1 MSSGQFAQRAQS
13 RLCGRVDFD
22 PWPVAALVEKIAA
35 GDFLHAL
42 CKRKTPDEGRAVRE
56 LPLEALVVALLRPL
70 HQTASLHVREQIC
83 TTLNIN
89 SAAFPTKCMPEI
101 VWKIDGSFHI
111 CEVKSNLVSDS
122 RAYSVVGK
130 SLRNHLAVVGRDGR
144 DPTEVEQDLI
154 KLALFRKLSS
164 GVGTCILLF
173 VDAYGGNG
181 LSWRKVF
188 SDRTEFLR
196 VMRTDHIRDNA
207 DAILSST
214 EILPAITPQMSAS
227 VIVCTANFD

>member
-1 MSSGQFAQRAQS
+1 MNSGISEQRARSDS
-13 RLCGRVDFD
+13 RLRINFD
-22 PWPVAALVEKIAA
+22 PWPVDALVEKIAE
-35 GDFLHAL
+35 GDFLYAL

-56 LPLEALVVALLRPL
+56 HLLEARIAAALR
-70 HQTASLHVREQIC
+70 SLQQATSVHVREQVC

-89 SAAFPTKCMPEI
+89 SAEFPSKCMPDI
-101 VWKIDGSFHI
+101 VWKIDSSFHI
-111 CEVKSNLVSDS
+111 CEVKSNLISDS
-122 RAYSVVGK
+122 RAYAVVGK
-130 SLRNHLAVVGRDGR
+130 SLRHHLGLVGHAGR

-164 GVGTCILLF
+164 SVGTCILLF
-173 VDAYGGNG
+173 VDAYGGKG

-188 SDRTEFLR
+188 SDRTEFFR

-214 EILPAITPQMSAS
+214 EILPVVTPQMSAS
-227 VIVCTANFD
+227 VIVCKANFD